1 MSADKIVYVKPTKQ
15 AKVVGNPEVLVKD
28 LAQLEGDQEVV
39 RRLLP
44 VVVMRLKGGEAQKV
58 YASFLDIARAIRRA
72 EPEITL
78 ECVGE
83 LDTVI
88 MYVPQLKQTK
98 KSVEFLKVALVCFV
112 LFWGSMLTLMTFH
125 NEASIPE
132 VFTNIHLLPTKKRQ
146 PKLPLEDQF
155 FSRRKPSL
163 SKRMITTI
171 LMAMQAMA
179 VSASSQPRHFTA
191 HQTISMD
198 SIPRK
203 PLQMMAITMV
213 STTPRPDQTI
223 PARCWVNCHASR
235 LDIPHQQRKPRL

>member
-28 LAQLEGDQEVV
+28 LAQLEGDQKVV

-58 YASFLDIARAIRRA
+58 YVSFLDIARAIRKA
-72 EPEITL
+72 EPEVTL

-132 VFTNIHLLPTKKRQ
+132 VFTNIHLLLTGEETERPLVLILSYAAGIALGITCFFNHFGKKKLTDDPTPVQVEFVSYKKQ
-146 PKLPLEDQF
+146 IDDAIVDELEEQ
-155 FSRRKPSL
+155 
-163 SKRMITTI
+163 
-171 LMAMQAMA
+171 
-179 VSASSQPRHFTA
+179 RH
-191 HQTISMD
+191 
-198 SIPRK
+198 
-203 PLQMMAITMV
+203 
-213 STTPRPDQTI
+213 
-223 PARCWVNCHASR
+223 
-235 LDIPHQQRKPRL
+235 